1 MFAFEFLDPGAMR
14 PMPRRLSEHFGWLL
28 QYTESRAC
36 SPHGF
41 STDTWLLQVHELG
54 YIHRDLKPDNILL
67 DWDGHVKL
75 TDLGLC
81 TKMQPEQVG
90 RDTAR
95 SPVIQSIRPCCNAAC
110 RCI

>member
-1 MFAFEFLDPGAMR
+1 MLPVDVV
-14 PMPRRLSEHFGWLL
+14 LL
-28 QYTESRAC
+28 YLCLVLAC
-36 SPHGF
+36 LF
-41 STDTWLLQVHELG
+41 TVLLYDIQVHELG

-90 RDTAR
+90 RY
-95 SPVIQSIRPCCNAAC
+95 SS
-110 RCI
+110 

>member
-1 MFAFEFLDPGAMR
+1 MSYYTTTAMHGLSTHPTLSLRCR
-14 PMPRRLSEHFGWLL
+14 PVCLLVGLSVGR
-28 QYTESRAC
+28 SVCVR
-36 SPHGF
+36 
-41 STDTWLLQVHELG
+41 QVHELG

-90 RDTAR
+90 PTQYTT
-95 SPVIQSIRPCCNAAC
+95 IYTYHT
-110 RCI
+110 

>member
-1 MFAFEFLDPGAMR
+1 MYPPCMIFC
-14 PMPRRLSEHFGWLL
+14 PRV
-28 QYTESRAC
+28 
-36 SPHGF
+36 
-41 STDTWLLQVHELG
+41 QVHELG

-90 RDTAR
+90 KVGKTKKFK
-95 SPVIQSIRPCCNAAC
+95 RP
-110 RCI
+110 

>member
-1 MFAFEFLDPGAMR
+1 MCETHLSFC
-14 PMPRRLSEHFGWLL
+14 RRFFVIHFP
-28 QYTESRAC
+28 C
-36 SPHGF
+36 V
-41 STDTWLLQVHELG
+41 QVHELG

-90 RDTAR
+90 RY
-95 SPVIQSIRPCCNAAC
+95 SLS
-110 RCI
+110 

>member
-1 MFAFEFLDPGAMR
+1 MHIPSPCFSCVQLVSTHISAPCA
-14 PMPRRLSEHFGWLL
+14 LL
-28 QYTESRAC
+28 RFY
-36 SPHGF
+36 
-41 STDTWLLQVHELG
+41 QVHELG

-90 RDTAR
+90 VGFGT
-95 SPVIQSIRPCCNAAC
+95 
-110 RCI
+110 

>member
-1 MFAFEFLDPGAMR
+1 MRCSFFL
-14 PMPRRLSEHFGWLL
+14 L
-28 QYTESRAC
+28 
-36 SPHGF
+36 
-41 STDTWLLQVHELG
+41 LLQVHELG

-90 RDTAR
+90 PHLEIIITETVPT
-95 SPVIQSIRPCCNAAC
+95 SQGLTTWYGIQPERFLWSKEGTFQYLNRPYSKLW
-110 RCI
+110 